1 MININKLFRR
11 LSIRAKLV
19 IAFCL
24 IGVVPE
30 VMVSVTPGR
39 KRIFFVSP
47 ELAGTDAFE
56 VQFASSC
63 FESSRGRRCNP

>member
-24 IGVVPE
+24 LGAVPV
-30 VMVSVTPGR
+30 VMV
-39 KRIFFVSP
+39 
-47 ELAGTDAFE
+47 
-56 VQFASSC
+56 
-63 FESSRGRRCNP
+63 RG